1 MRTPHKGDEISA
13 SDQKLLVEQA
23 RDKDALQAGV
33 PFKDTG
39 FLDPF
44 VKRSQQ
50 VVIGKIVEV
59 LGGAGKPRYK
69 WELMSTDSGDGT
81 GAPTYV
87 ATGQRG
93 NNECYPYAIELGR
106 GIDDLPSY
114 AVDDLVLISAVEGE
128 TGTSYVILR
137 RRDIPPGTADWQVPV
152 WDNTDKQWTAGWPR
166 MHG

>member
-23 RDKDALQAGV
+23 RDKDTLQAGV

-44 VKRSQQ
+44 VKKPQQ
-50 VVIGKIVEV
+50 VFIGKILEV
-59 LGGAGKPRYK
+59 LAGAGKPRYK
-69 WELMSTDSGDGT
+69 WELMSIDSGNGT

-87 ATGQRG
+87 DTGQRG

-114 AVDDLVLISAVEGE
+114 AVDDLVLISAIEGE
-128 TGTSYVILR
+128 TGTSYVITR
-137 RRDIPPGTADWQVPV
+137 RRDIPDGTADWQVPV
-152 WDNTDKQWTAGWPR
+152 WDNTAKAWAAGWPR